1 MSIPWIL
8 WRKQASGRIERA
20 CETRTRKLV
29 LWNCCCGPE
38 GIETGSTRRGI
49 QTSPFRWSWSRKIG
63 IRRLQKACWNWNIP
77 RRCME
82 NMFRFEFRIFWSLR
96 NGRELIGA
104 RILILM
110 RTTKTWFSDHC
121 RARARMSSR
130 FSEFSNSEFTVLEPL
145 REWDSRR
152 EHGCNVVI
160 PSVVARRNKPG
171 QILQRYIVMVC
182 YNEAGQI
189 LQRYNTGGL
198 GADDSKSS
206 RHGVSPFRTRWRKF
220 TSCYAAALSDW
231 KSGL

>member
-82 NMFRFEFRIFWSLR
+82 NMFRFEFRILFQLVTEKRLR
-96 NGRELIGA
+96 THEGLDSGSSYLWGRSK
-104 RILILM
+104 R
-110 RTTKTWFSDHC
+110 D
-121 RARARMSSR
+121 
-130 FSEFSNSEFTVLEPL
+130 PL
-145 REWDSRR
+145 RTAGPGPGWVPEFLIPR
-152 EHGCNVVI
+152 I
-160 PSVVARRNKPG
+160 PSSTPREPRPG
-171 QILQRYIVMVC
+171 PAGEFPAENMDSSVRSFLLSLQGGTNQGKFFSVISQTPGDL
-182 YNEAGQI
+182 GQMI
-189 LQRYNTGGL
+189 PRTHVFHLSERADESLPLAMRPHSVTGNQV
-198 GADDSKSS
+198 SKY
-206 RHGVSPFRTRWRKF
+206 WI
-220 TSCYAAALSDW
+220 
-231 KSGL
+231 